1 MYLCKT
7 SSLVKLT
14 FISLFFSLTGC
25 ANTQVN
31 NDREAIINASRGAVN
46 MLIIDQP
53 VYKNAI
59 ATETNKVTKALLVT
73 TLEKV
78 GVLKGLEKQIGNGY
92 IVEESLSLGK
102 LNQLC
107 WTTKF
112 LLHYK
117 KDIPQEAQAA
127 YSDVYS
133 WIDAKQT
140 AWTKKLN
147 SAYTKDELGEDD
159 CRK

>member
-1 MYLCKT
+1 M
-7 SSLVKLT
+7 
-14 FISLFFSLTGC
+14 
-25 ANTQVN
+25 N

-92 IVEESLSLGK
+92 MVEESLSLGK